1 MSVGLHAKC
10 RFFLSGFNEH
20 RIFSTDF
27 RKNTKISDFM
37 KIRPVGAELFYA
49 DRRTDMT
56 KRIVVVRKF
65 ANAPKTRRFVNRC
78 FRNVAVF
85 LKEVIKVG
93 QEKRSL
99 CQWLSDS
106 NSNIMLTVGARQLEI
121 RLMFSDENHVN
132 ISLFFLICAFVRIE
146 RYEWI
151 PAVSVCLS
159 VSFLVLPVFSSD
171 YVTL

>member
-1 MSVGLHAKC
+1 
-10 RFFLSGFNEH
+10 
-20 RIFSTDF
+20 
-27 RKNTKISDFM
+27 
-37 KIRPVGAELFYA
+37 
-49 DRRTDMT
+49 
-56 KRIVVVRKF
+56 
-65 ANAPKTRRFVNRC
+65 
-78 FRNVAVF
+78 
-85 LKEVIKVG
+85 
-93 QEKRSL
+93 
-99 CQWLSDS
+99 
-106 NSNIMLTVGARQLEI
+106 MLTVGARQLEI